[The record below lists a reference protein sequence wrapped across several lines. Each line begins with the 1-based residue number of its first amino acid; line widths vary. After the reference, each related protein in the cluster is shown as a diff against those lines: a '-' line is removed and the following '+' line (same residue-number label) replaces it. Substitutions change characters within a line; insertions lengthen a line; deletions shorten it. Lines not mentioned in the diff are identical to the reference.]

1 MRFDAGFFTGFMKG
15 RASQSGE
22 KRSDSLTLAY
32 IGALTLIAVFTYGSH
47 MVTSHIMGVQ
57 KESTQVSY
65 SLGRQRG
72 VVQQISFHAANYF
85 HHGEEVD
92 YNLLK
97 NAIGD
102 MESSQKYLNS
112 IMHNVGFLDQALGKT
127 SISSALY
134 QTYYEAPYYLDRQL
148 KSFLEKANEFSQFAK
163 DDQDPKRKQTLDY
176 ISDNYTDYLMPALD
190 AALLNYQKE
199 AIQRIAQYYRIQFMS
214 MVFIMILL
222 TLEALLIFRP
232 LVSRIKKYN
241 ALLLK
246 QALEDELT
254 GLSNRRAFM
263 VRAEKEL
270 RLAIENQS
278 PITFALVDLDKFKL
292 VNDTYGHDVGDKVLQ
307 HFSKILQTSLR
318 PQDLVGRVG
327 GEEFAILLSET
338 DQGGALKI
346 LERVRVKTEKTPCR
360 YQDKDGKNAGL
371 NYTTSM
377 GLISLKPVE
386 GQSVNAIMKE
396 ADEALYQSKE
406 GGRNCISVASMSSHA
421 SVQSGDD
428 VPDTMVVQDKTSSPS
443 QA

>member
-1 MRFDAGFFTGFMKG
+1 
-15 RASQSGE
+15 
-22 KRSDSLTLAY
+22 
-32 IGALTLIAVFTYGSH
+32 
-47 MVTSHIMGVQ
+47 
-57 KESTQVSY
+57 
-65 SLGRQRG
+65 
-72 VVQQISFHAANYF
+72 
-85 HHGEEVD
+85 
-92 YNLLK
+92 
-97 NAIGD
+97 
-102 MESSQKYLNS
+102 
-112 IMHNVGFLDQALGKT
+112 
-127 SISSALY
+127 
-134 QTYYEAPYYLDRQL
+134 
-148 KSFLEKANEFSQFAK
+148 
-163 DDQDPKRKQTLDY
+163 
-176 ISDNYTDYLMPALD
+176 
-190 AALLNYQKE
+190 
-199 AIQRIAQYYRIQFMS
+199 
-214 MVFIMILL
+214 
-222 TLEALLIFRP
+222 
-232 LVSRIKKYN
+232 
-241 ALLLK
+241 
-246 QALEDELT
+246 
-254 GLSNRRAFM
+254 
-263 VRAEKEL
+263 
-270 RLAIENQS
+270 
-278 PITFALVDLDKFKL
+278 

-327 GEEFAILLSET
+327 GEGFAILLSET